1 MNNRKLFKNISFFT
15 LFNVV
20 NSAIPFL
27 LLPILTTYLSPDD
40 YAIIDIFFNV
50 SLIATPIVGLSV
62 VQSISR
68 YYFED
73 VDLPKFITTV
83 FLVLVSSGL
92 FFMLISAVITFLAQG
107 FIESYNFPPFIIIVA
122 VCYVIFSQVSEI
134 LLILW
139 RVSYKTLQFGVFRVS
154 KTILD
159 LGLSVI
165 LIVCFEMGW
174 EGRLIPQFLVAFL
187 FCIIAF
193 FLLYRNGFLSILRMD
208 KVYKKEA
215 LSFSLPLVF
224 HTLGGNLIGF
234 SDRFFILFMLGLSEV
249 GIYSVGYQ
257 IGMVIALLQNS
268 FNQAWVPFFFGKL
281 KEDNYAEK
289 VRIVK
294 ISYAYFLLILFLVLV
309 FYILTPF
316 IYKYFIGN
324 AFTTGSAVVLWILL
338 GYAFNGM
345 YKMVANYL
353 FYLKK
358 TNLIAYMTLGSAIL
372 NLILN
377 YLLIHKN
384 GILGAAQATTI
395 TFFVL
400 FLGVFILSYKNYKM
414 PWGLNKINT

>member
-40 YAIIDIFFNV
+40 YAIIDIFFNI
-50 SLIATPIVGLSV
+50 SLIATPVVGLSV

-73 VDLPKFITTV
+73 VDLPKFVTTV
-83 FLVLVSSGL
+83 FLVLFGSGII
-92 FFMLISAVITFLAQG
+92 FILISIFITYIAQD
-107 FIESYNFPPFIIIVA
+107 FIKSYSFPPFIIIVSI
-122 VCYVIFSQVSEI
+122 CYVLFSQVSEI

-139 RVSYKTLQFGVFRVS
+139 RVSYKTVQFGVFRVS
-154 KTILD
+154 KTLLD
-159 LGLSVI
+159 LGLSVL
-165 LIVCFEMGW
+165 LIVSFKMGW
-174 EGRLIPQFLVAFL
+174 EGRLIPQFLVALL
-187 FCIIAF
+187 FGAVAC
-193 FLLYRNGFLSILRMD
+193 FLLYRNGFLNILRVD
-208 KVYKKEA
+208 KVYRKEA

-281 KEDNYAEK
+281 KENNHAEK

-294 ISYAYFLLILFLVLV
+294 ISYAYFFLILFLVLV
-309 FYILTPF
+309 FYLITPL
-316 IYKYFIGN
+316 IYKYFIGK

-358 TNLIAYMTLGSAIL
+358 TKLIAYMTLGSAIL

-377 YLLIHKN
+377 YLLIQKN

-395 TFFVL
+395 TFFIL

>member
-15 LFNVV
+15 LFNVI

-27 LLPILTTYLSPDD
+27 LLPILTTYLNPDD
-40 YAIIDIFFNV
+40 YAIIDIFFNI

-73 VDLPKFITTV
+73 VDLPKFVTTV
-83 FLVLVSSGL
+83 FLLLFGSGII
-92 FFMLISAVITFLAQG
+92 FILISIFITYVAQD
-107 FIESYNFPPFIIIVA
+107 FIKSYSFPPFIIIVSI
-122 VCYVIFSQVSEI
+122 CYVLFSQVSEI

-139 RVSYKTLQFGVFRVS
+139 RVSYKTVQFGVFRVS
-154 KTILD
+154 KTLLD
-159 LGLSVI
+159 VGLSVL
-165 LIVCFEMGW
+165 LIVSFKMGW
-174 EGRLIPQFLVAFL
+174 EGRLIPQFLVALL
-187 FCIIAF
+187 FGAF
-193 FLLYRNGFLSILRMD
+193 ACFLLYRNGFLNILRID
-208 KVYKKEA
+208 KVYRKEA

-234 SDRFFILFMLGLSEV
+234 SDRFFILFMLGLNEV

-281 KEDNYAEK
+281 KENKYAEN

-294 ISYAYFLLILFLVLV
+294 ISYAYFFLILFLVLI
-309 FYILTPF
+309 FYLLTPF

-324 AFTTGSAVVLWILL
+324 AFNTGSTVVLWILL

-358 TNLIAYMTLGSAIL
+358 TKLIAYMTLGSAIL

-377 YLLIHKN
+377 YFLIQKN
-384 GILGAAQATTI
+384 GIIGAAQATTI
-395 TFFVL
+395 TFFIL
-400 FLGVFILSYKNYKM
+400 FLGVFILSYMSYKM
-414 PWGLNKINT
+414 PWRLNKKTM

>member
-1 MNNRKLFKNISFFT
+1 MDNKKLFKNISFFT

-40 YAIIDIFFNV
+40 YAIIDIFFNI

-73 VDLPKFITTV
+73 VDLPKFVTTV
-83 FLVLVSSGL
+83 FLVLFGSGMI
-92 FFMLISAVITFLAQG
+92 FILISIFITYIAQD
-107 FIESYNFPPFIIIVA
+107 FIKSYSFPPFIIIVSI
-122 VCYVIFSQVSEI
+122 CYVLFSQVSEI

-139 RVSYKTLQFGVFRVS
+139 RVSYKTVQFGVFRVS
-154 KTILD
+154 KTLLD
-159 LGLSVI
+159 LGLSVL
-165 LIVCFEMGW
+165 LIVSFKMGW
-174 EGRLIPQFLVAFL
+174 EGRLIPQFLVALL
-187 FCIIAF
+187 FGAVAC
-193 FLLYRNGFLSILRMD
+193 FLLYRNGFLNILRID
-208 KVYKKEA
+208 KVYRKEA

-281 KEDNYAEK
+281 KENNHAEK

-309 FYILTPF
+309 FYLLTPF
-316 IYKYFIGN
+316 IYKYFIGS

-358 TNLIAYMTLGSAIL
+358 TKLIAYMTLGSAIL

-377 YLLIHKN
+377 YLLIQKN

>member
-92 FFMLISAVITFLAQG
+92 FFMLISAVITFLAKG

-165 LIVCFEMGW
+165 LIVCFKMGW

-316 IYKYFIGN
+316 IYKYFIGS

-358 TNLIAYMTLGSAIL
+358 TKLIAYMTLGSAIL

>member
-15 LFNVV
+15 LFNVI

-92 FFMLISAVITFLAQG
+92 IFMLISVVITFLAQG

-187 FCIIAF
+187 FCIIAC
-193 FLLYRNGFLSILRMD
+193 FLLYRNGFLNILRID

-281 KEDNYAEK
+281 KEDNYDEK

-309 FYILTPF
+309 FYLLTPF
-316 IYKYFIGN
+316 IYKYFIGS

-358 TNLIAYMTLGSAIL
+358 TKLIAYMTLGSAIL

-377 YLLIHKN
+377 YLLIQKN

>member
-15 LFNVV
+15 FFNVV

-40 YAIIDIFFNV
+40 YAIIDIFFNI

-68 YYFED
+68 YYFEN
-73 VDLPKFITTV
+73 VDLPKFVTTV
-83 FLVLVSSGL
+83 FLVLFGSGII
-92 FFMLISAVITFLAQG
+92 FILISIFITYIAQD
-107 FIESYNFPPFIIIVA
+107 FIKSYSFPPFIIIVSI
-122 VCYVIFSQVSEI
+122 CYVLFSQVSEI

-139 RVSYKTLQFGVFRVS
+139 RVSYKTVQFGVFRVS
-154 KTILD
+154 KTLLD
-159 LGLSVI
+159 LGLSVL
-165 LIVCFEMGW
+165 LIVSFKMGW
-174 EGRLIPQFLVAFL
+174 EGRLIPQFLVSLL
-187 FCIIAF
+187 FGAVAC
-193 FLLYRNGFLSILRMD
+193 FLLYRNGFLNILRID
-208 KVYKKEA
+208 KAYRKEA

-257 IGMVIALLQNS
+257 IGMVIALIQNS

-281 KEDNYAEK
+281 KEDNHAEK

-294 ISYAYFLLILFLVLV
+294 ISYAYFLMILFLVLV
-309 FYILTPF
+309 FYLLTPF
-316 IYKYFIGN
+316 IYKYFIGS
-324 AFTTGSAVVLWILL
+324 AFTTGSTVVLWILL

-358 TNLIAYMTLGSAIL
+358 TKLIAYMTLGSAIL

-377 YLLIHKN
+377 YLLIQKN

-414 PWGLNKINT
+414 PWGLNKINV